1 MNTVR
6 NSAGRVHT
14 DKALGLTKISAMTE
28 NEIMTRDIHNFVRG
42 HMNFEES
49 LELIEKGSES
59 EEWIDNL
66 VFEIWLYETK
76 GIFNK

>member
-1 MNTVR
+1 
-6 NSAGRVHT
+6 
-14 DKALGLTKISAMTE
+14 MTE

-49 LELIEKGSES
+49 LELIQQVSES

-66 VFEIWLYETK
+66 LFEIWLYETITSMKRK
-76 GIFNK
+76 GISLNK

>member
-1 MNTVR
+1 
-6 NSAGRVHT
+6 
-14 DKALGLTKISAMTE
+14 MTE

-49 LELIEKGSES
+49 LELIEKVSES

-66 VFEIWLYETK
+66 IFEIWLYETITSMKRK
-76 GIFNK
+76 GISLNK

>member
-1 MNTVR
+1 
-6 NSAGRVHT
+6 
-14 DKALGLTKISAMTE
+14 MTE

-49 LELIEKGSES
+49 LELIQKVSES

-66 VFEIWLYETK
+66 IFEIWLYETITSMKRK
-76 GIFNK
+76 GISLNK